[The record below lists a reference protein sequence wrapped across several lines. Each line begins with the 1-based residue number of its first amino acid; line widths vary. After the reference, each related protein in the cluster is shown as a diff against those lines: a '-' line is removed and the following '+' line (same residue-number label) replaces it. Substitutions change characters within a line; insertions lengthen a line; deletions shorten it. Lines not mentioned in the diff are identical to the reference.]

1 MDLLSLLSLGPGGWG
16 RALASGLGVTISLAL
31 ATLPFGLALGLLL
44 ALAMNG
50 GNRLL
55 SALAT
60 GFGTAFRA
68 LPELLTL
75 FIIYYGGQIALTSAA
90 KAVGLD
96 IQVSLN
102 AFLAGMIALGIVF
115 AAFAS
120 EIFVA
125 ALRAVPR
132 GQHEAAAALGLV
144 PRHAFLDVVWPQVF
158 RLALPGL
165 GNLWFVLLKDTSLV
179 SIIALSDLMRQ
190 TTLAVANTK
199 EPLFFYA
206 VTCLIYLATSLAT
219 GQVVNALERGARR
232 GTAGAR

>member
-1 MDLLSLLSLGPGGWG
+1 MDFLSLLSLAPGGWG
-16 RALASGLGVTISLAL
+16 RALASGLGVTISLAV
-31 ATLPFGLALGLLL
+31 ATLPIGLALGLLV
-44 ALAMNG
+44 ALAING
-50 GNRLL
+50 SNRVW
-55 SALAT
+55 STVAT
-60 GFGTAFRA
+60 GFGTMFRA

-75 FIIYYGGQIALTSAA
+75 FIIYYGGQMALTAAA
-90 KAVGLD
+90 KAMGLD
-96 IQVSLN
+96 IEIELS

-132 GQHEAAAALGLV
+132 GQHEAAAALGLSD
-144 PRHAFLDVVWPQVF
+144 RHAFLDVVWPQVF

-206 VTCLIYLATSLAT
+206 VTCLIYLATSLVT
-219 GQVVNALERGARR
+219 GQIVNALERRAQR
-232 GTAGAR
+232 GLAGAR